1 MVTRDVG
8 RLGEAQQLNTTISFQ
23 FEQGRV
29 DVRNLGLA
37 VQIGFGATVRAD
49 LVGIVLYDTGQCSR
63 GMV

>member
-8 RLGEAQQLNTTISFQ
+8 RLGEPQQLNTAIGFQ
-23 FEQGRV
+23 FEQGWIH
-29 DVRNLGLA
+29 VRDLGLA